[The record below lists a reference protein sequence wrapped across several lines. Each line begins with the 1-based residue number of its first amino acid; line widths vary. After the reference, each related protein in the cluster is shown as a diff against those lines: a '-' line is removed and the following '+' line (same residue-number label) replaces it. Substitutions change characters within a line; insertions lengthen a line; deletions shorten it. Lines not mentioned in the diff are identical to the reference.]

1 MSKYIDADKVLKEL
15 HLNHK
20 DVIYIDKNECAKRIE
35 KIKGIDLADYVPR
48 EFHDK
53 TCEEMARRHQAEI
66 AELTADRPQGEWID
80 RSDGGRILNPWWEN
94 YECNR
99 CGYYGSGTWNFC
111 PSCGAQMKGAD
122 DE

>member
-80 RSDGGRILNPWWEN
+80 RSDGGRILHPWWESC
-94 YECNR
+94 ECSQ
-99 CGYYGSGTWNFC
+99 CEEWGSGAWNFC
-111 PSCGAQMKGAD
+111 PHCGARMKGAD